1 MKVIKELEINRTYHA
16 IDFFKL
22 LMAFAVVAI
31 HTNPIVSWTNDI
43 ATQVVV
49 IIEEWA
55 VPFFF
60 VASGFFFQNGMNGKT
75 DSEISD
81 RTKRYLWKIIKLY
94 CIWTILSIPV
104 IIYGY
109 IISGNGLVSCMLS
122 FVKYF
127 LFVGKLYH
135 AYHLWY
141 LLALI
146 YALVAI
152 RFLHKK
158 GAKLPQMFFVAVVF
172 YGFNEILAWC
182 GNNMDV
188 LGGALGRLVQVY
200 QFVFNKGG
208 IFTGMVYVVIGM
220 MIAAYR
226 KYLDKRICIVGI
238 IALNILKLPMNA
250 YMLQWTK
257 LIEAT
262 LLFMALLDI
271 SLPDSSLWAKC
282 RKASTDIY
290 LSHLIFYSL
299 YTFIVIRKPDK
310 MGIDSF
316 VVTSIMCTAY
326 IVMKRIVCK
335 VKCSN
340 RNL

>member
-1 MKVIKELEINRTYHA
+1 MKVIKELEINRTYHV

-22 LMAFAVVAI
+22 LMAFAVIAI
-31 HTNPIVSWTNDI
+31 HTNPIVDWTNDI

-49 IIEEWA
+49 MIEEWA

-60 VASGFFFQNGMNGKT
+60 VASGFFLQNGMNGKT

-81 RTKRYLWKIIKLY
+81 RTKRYLWKIVKLY
-94 CIWTILSIPV
+94 CIWTILSIP
-104 IIYGY
+104 IIVYGY

-146 YALVAI
+146 YALAII
-152 RFLHKK
+152 RFLHKT
-158 GAKLPQMFFVAVVF
+158 GAKLPLMFFVAVVF
-172 YGFNEILAWC
+172 YGFNEILSWC

-188 LGGALGRLVQVY
+188 LGGALGKFVQVY

-220 MIAAYR
+220 MIAAYK
-226 KYLDKRICIVGI
+226 KYLSKWICIAGI
-238 IALNILKLPMNA
+238 IVLNIVKLPMNA
-250 YMLQWTK
+250 YMLQWMK
-257 LIEAT
+257 LMEAT

-271 SLPDSSLWAKC
+271 RLPDSGLWVKC
-282 RKASTDIY
+282 RQASTDIY
-290 LSHLIFYSL
+290 LSHLIFYSI
-299 YTFIVIRKPDK
+299 YTLIVIKEPDK
-310 MGIDSF
+310 LGIDSF
-316 VVTSIMCTAY
+316 VATSIMCIAY
-326 IVMKRIVCK
+326 TVIKSIACK
-335 VKCSN
+335 YKTVN
-340 RNL
+340 